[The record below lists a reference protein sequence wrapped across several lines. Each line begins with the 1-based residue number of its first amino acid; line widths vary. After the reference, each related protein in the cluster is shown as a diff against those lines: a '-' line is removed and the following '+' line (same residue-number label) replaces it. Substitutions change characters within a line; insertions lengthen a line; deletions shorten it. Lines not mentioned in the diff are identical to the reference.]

1 MRNKSID
8 NKLVSLYNIYMYN
21 IIIIKEKNKTINYA
35 LNTHFFSFFFSLV
48 ELMMTHNI
56 GFTSL
61 LLLLLRLCF
70 HLVFFFHFQIKY
82 IKLQLLIHTYNICFL
97 CVKHF
102 LIINYQLSIMH
113 IIIILSYYIIL
124 SHL

>member
-35 LNTHFFSFFFSLV
+35 LNTHFFSFFSL

-56 GFTSL
+56 GFTSPSASASSSMF
-61 LLLLLRLCF
+61 F
-70 HLVFFFHFQIKY
+70 HLVFVSFS
-82 IKLQLLIHTYNICFL
+82 N
-97 CVKHF
+97 
-102 LIINYQLSIMH
+102 
-113 IIIILSYYIIL
+113 
-124 SHL
+124 